1 MQAMDLPKNALQWET
16 ERQNRIHQDAI
27 ELKKKQMERE
37 EASKSAQPAEKMIR
51 EVSLSKIAP
60 DGAEGSV
67 NERTDALR
75 RIPEMR
81 SALMPW
87 DEDADGASWS
97 KPFSLLK
104 ADLEP
109 WLSYYNGYAQSRLFL
124 SAQTPVDSVIGS
136 RSESVIDYAVRA
148 LLELKQASPQIIL
161 DPPVQISG
169 PVEYIE
175 FEAELKA
182 CRDPLQAATLI
193 KYATEAHG
201 NQLRQAIEKGRSM
214 GNLLH
219 DALMGE
225 GHANLI
231 KAWVKTFNRKPS
243 VEELHLM
250 LTTGRIK
257 VSRPRPTV
265 AVEVN
270 EQSVGRA
277 LVAPVTQRL
286 ESVELA
292 MRSDVPMKP
301 RAVAM
306 DAGAAIRKERIRSA
320 IAATPPAEPM
330 LQPAAANSRRKTLHY
345 ALHAAVGFAALAAYG
360 MWMFA

>member
-16 ERQNRIHQDAI
+16 ARQNRIHQEAI
-27 ELKKKQMERE
+27 ELKKKQMEQE
-37 EASKSAQPAEKMIR
+37 EASKNSQPAEKMFR
-51 EVSLSKIAP
+51 EVSLSRIAP
-60 DGAEGSV
+60 EGVEGSTH
-67 NERTDALR
+67 ERTDALR

-87 DEDADGASWS
+87 DDENDSGSWS

-109 WLSYYNGYAQSRLFL
+109 WLSYYKGYAQSRLFL
-124 SAQTPVDSVIGS
+124 DASASADPGIGS
-136 RSESVIDYAVRA
+136 RNECAIDYAVCA

-161 DPPVQISG
+161 DPPVQING

-182 CRDPLQAATLI
+182 CRDPLQAATLV
-193 KYATEAHG
+193 KYATEAHE
-201 NQLRQAIEKGRSM
+201 NQLRQAVEKGRNM

-231 KAWVKTFNRKPS
+231 KAWEKAFNRKPS
-243 VEELHLM
+243 VEELHQM

-257 VSRPRPTV
+257 ISRPRPAPSVSVKETSLEQAV
-265 AVEVN
+265 A
-270 EQSVGRA
+270 
-277 LVAPVTQRL
+277 APVARRL
-286 ESVELA
+286 EPVRSVD
-292 MRSDVPMKP
+292 MPMKQMQP
-301 RAVAM
+301 AM
-306 DAGAAIRKERIRSA
+306 DVGAAIRAEGVRPA
-320 IAATPPAEPM
+320 IATTPLAHAMPHQAAT
-330 LQPAAANSRRKTLHY
+330 NSKRKVLHY
-345 ALHAAVGFAALAAYG
+345 AVHAAVGFAALAAYG
-360 MWMFA
+360 MWVFA